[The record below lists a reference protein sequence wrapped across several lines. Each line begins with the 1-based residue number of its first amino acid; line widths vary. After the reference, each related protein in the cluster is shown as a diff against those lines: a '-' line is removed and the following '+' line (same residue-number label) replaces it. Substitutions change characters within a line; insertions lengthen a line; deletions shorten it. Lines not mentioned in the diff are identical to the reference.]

1 MNPNHPLPS
10 NDALTKLAISYGITS
25 WSEIVEFVKK
35 LPYGRTTNRTD
46 FGLVISEKKGSCSSK
61 HAFLKRIADLN
72 TIPNV
77 KLILCIYQMNPLNT
91 PKIGAVL
98 STNALEFIPEAHCYL
113 KINGNRIDITTQDS
127 EFKTIE
133 QDIIHELEIEA
144 DQVVSFKVDYHQKFI
159 KNWINDTQSELS
171 FDQMWRI
178 REQCIKNLSN

>member
-25 WSEIVEFVKK
+25 WNEIVECVKK

-98 STNALEFIPEAHCYL
+98 STNALEFIPEAHYNYL
-113 KINGNRIDITTQDS
+113 KFNYIS
-127 EFKTIE
+127 
-133 QDIIHELEIEA
+133 
-144 DQVVSFKVDYHQKFI
+144 
-159 KNWINDTQSELS
+159 
-171 FDQMWRI
+171 
-178 REQCIKNLSN
+178 